1 MDLRD
6 TLTDKTTGLRLFPYA
21 KDVFYH
27 PSGVLSMT
35 VEIYDDVDT
44 QELSFGFTAAGNLKT
59 FLDQLHKENLD
70 GS

>member
-6 TLTDKTTGLRLFPYA
+6 TLTEKPAGLRLFPYA

-59 FLDQLHKENLD
+59 FLDQLYKENLD

>member
-6 TLTDKTTGLRLFPYA
+6 TMTDRDNGLRLFPYA

-59 FLDQLHKENLD
+59 FLDQLHKGNQD
-70 GS
+70 GN